1 MTVSTGQGGD
11 IIRHI
16 EVRGRVQ
23 GVGYRAFVAGTAQ
36 DRDLAGW
43 VRNRRDGSVEAVL
56 AGPEE
61 IVDEVIETL
70 RRGPPLARVNSLD
83 VRNGA
88 PTLLDQRPRG
98 EFFAVLPTA

>member
-1 MTVSTGQGGD
+1 
-11 IIRHI
+11 
-16 EVRGRVQ
+16 
-23 GVGYRAFVAGTAQ
+23 
-36 DRDLAGW
+36 
-43 VRNRRDGSVEAVL
+43 VL